1 MIEHQK
7 ERENME
13 IKKNLHKASP
23 NRSFSNGIHS
33 LLSELMP
40 ERKLISFILYVTHI
54 TSLRVRHI

>member
-54 TSLRVRHI
+54 T